1 MALFA
6 VNTGCRDREIC
17 GLRWEWE
24 VKVPELE
31 TIVFIIPGAHVKN
44 GRDRLVVLNRIALS
58 IVESWRGKHPT
69 HVFAYRGKPLCRMLK
84 SGWAG
89 ARDRAGLS
97 GVRVDDLK
105 HSFGR
110 RLRAAGVSFEDRQ
123 DILGQRSGRIT
134 THCAAAELGR
144 LIEAVERVA
153 EQNGRRPELVVLR
166 GKPGTSS
173 RKIPTQL
180 FPSRLLKKYAAFARG
195 MAVSRRACRDGPD

>member
-1 MALFA
+1 M
-6 VNTGCRDREIC
+6 
-17 GLRWEWE
+17 
-24 VKVPELE
+24 
-31 TIVFIIPGAHVKN
+31 
-44 GRDRLVVLNRIALS
+44 
-58 IVESWRGKHPT
+58 
-69 HVFAYRGKPLCRMLK
+69 
-84 SGWAG
+84 AG
-89 ARDRAGLS
+89 AGGAFRRGVFRRDGHAALASCSGAGAGPGCWRVGGSSSTPSICPIDRAGLS

-180 FPSRLLKKYAAFARG
+180 FSNGIASRLGTSQAIEKQWCGRG
-195 MAVSRRACRDGPD
+195 DSNPHSLAGNGF